1 MSMRL
6 AISNVHVGMTLK
18 RSVSSLEAGLKLTNE
33 HLRLL
38 RFLKVEAI
46 EVDPVERRRFTR
58 NEEQEVCSKILQYER
73 HYNQWEER
81 IALNPYEALEFVHQL
96 FQHDYPLS
104 AVVAF
109 FTDQPLRKNHVI
121 HHAIYRA
128 LIAKSLSKYRGDEH
142 RLQFDYGIASYFAD
156 ASYAKIRKWSHMRY
170 FTKMERELL
179 YQHPLVSASMLPKDE
194 TLRPRVIKLIT
205 EHHERLDG
213 SGFPNR
219 LEERELH
226 PASPLFIVAD
236 RFCQLTL
243 PRTFRKALTPEEAYF
258 YMWQNEAYDEEA
270 LTLLATLLGFFEV
283 GRNVLLSSGVRGTI
297 QHYTPRVEKP
307 IVISEPTQETYD
319 LTRLNE
325 VRIVAFQ

>member
-1 MSMRL
+1 MRL
-6 AISNVHVGMTLK
+6 AISNVHVGMTLLT
-18 RSVSSLEAGLKLTNE
+18 SVSSLEAGIRLTNE

-46 EVDPVERRRFTR
+46 EVAPVERRPFTH
-58 NEEQEVCSKILQYER
+58 EEERDLCEKILQYER

-81 IALNPYEALEFVHQL
+81 ISPNPYEALEFIHQL
-96 FQHDYPLS
+96 FRQDYPLS
-104 AVVAF
+104 AIVTF
-109 FTDQPLRKNHVI
+109 FTNQPLRKNHVI

-128 LIAKSLSKYRGDEH
+128 LVAKTLSKYRGDEH

-179 YQHPLVSASMLPKDE
+179 YQHPLVSMAMLPEDQ
-194 TLRPRVIKLIT
+194 TLRQRVGKLVA

-219 LEERELH
+219 LEERALH

-236 RFCQLTL
+236 RFCQLTA
-243 PRTFRKALTPEEAYF
+243 PRTFRAALTPEEAYF
-258 YMWQNEAYDEEA
+258 YMWQNEAYDGEA
-270 LTLLATLLGFFEV
+270 LTLLATLLGFYEV
-283 GRNVLLSSGVRGTI
+283 GRTVLLSSGVRGKI
-297 QHYTPRVEKP
+297 HHYTPSVEQP
-307 IVISEPTQETYD
+307 IVVSEPTQETYD
-319 LTRLNE
+319 LTRLDE
-325 VRIVAFQ
+325 VRIIAFQ